1 MAAQLEVKKTTEL
14 LHAHPQWLKHMA
26 LNEQLRQKSLALAGI
41 ERALLTSAAAAVV
54 AAAEE
59 EQEEE
64 EQGGGD
70 SHKRC
75 ALKSK
80 LLGLTD
86 ERRALE
92 GAVAA
97 NMER

>member
-1 MAAQLEVKKTTEL
+1 
-14 LHAHPQWLKHMA
+14 MA
-26 LNEQLRQKSLALAGI
+26 LNEQAASKVPRTRRN
-41 ERALLTSAAAAVV
+41 RARIAVV

-97 NMER
+97 NMGLMCVERALAVLATTRESAATLLSCV